1 MGLVKDVGEN
11 ALDFYKLKVT
21 AETADD
27 GVKVTTEIEIAV
39 VDSEAAY
46 EEKPRP
52 RRSYSFRVRENAKD
66 ALVANLS
73 ELDFGQK
80 KGEVVTDVLILNNEA
95 KERFTVTDKGLLF
108 TKVRNLGFTQ
118 PGCPT
123 IWLDLISSI
132 PFVSGHK
139 TRGRWPYLRAC
150 YNGNRIKLDHEV

>member
-27 GVKVTTEIEIAV
+27 GAKVTTEIEIAV

-108 TKVRNLGFTQ
+108 TKVRNLGLIQ

-123 IWLDLISSI
+123 IWLDLSFSI
-132 PFVSGHK
+132 PFVSGLLTLPEK
-139 TRGRWPYLRAC
+139 AKR
-150 YNGNRIKLDHEV
+150 

>member
-1 MGLVKDVGEN
+1 MNSVSVTAWLFVHSIECQSLHLFTVPFGIDKTSGKVGLVKDVGEN

-27 GVKVTTEIEIAV
+27 GAKVTTEIEIAV
-39 VDSEAAY
+39 VDSSEAAY
-46 EEKPRP
+46 EERPRP

-108 TKVRNLGFTQ
+108 TKVRNLGLIQ
-118 PGCPT
+118 P
-123 IWLDLISSI
+123 
-132 PFVSGHK
+132 
-139 TRGRWPYLRAC
+139 
-150 YNGNRIKLDHEV
+150 

>member
-1 MGLVKDVGEN
+1 MKDVGEN

-27 GVKVTTEIEIAV
+27 GAKVTTEIEIAV
-39 VDSEAAY
+39 VDSSEAAY

-108 TKVRNLGFTQ
+108 TKVRNLG
-118 PGCPT
+118 
-123 IWLDLISSI
+123 LS
-132 PFVSGHK
+132 
-139 TRGRWPYLRAC
+139 
-150 YNGNRIKLDHEV
+150 

>member
-27 GVKVTTEIEIAV
+27 GAKVTTEIEIAV
-39 VDSEAAY
+39 VDSSEAAY
-46 EEKPRP
+46 EERPRP

-108 TKVRNLGFTQ
+108 TKVRNLGTVQ
-118 PGCPT
+118 DKMDEGMTKLPM
-123 IWLDLISSI
+123 DSD
-132 PFVSGHK
+132 SG
-139 TRGRWPYLRAC
+139 
-150 YNGNRIKLDHEV
+150 VF

>member
-1 MGLVKDVGEN
+1 MKDVGEN

-27 GVKVTTEIEIAV
+27 GAKVTTEIEIAV
-39 VDSEAAY
+39 VDSEAY

-108 TKVRNLGFTQ
+108 TKVRNLGFIQ

-123 IWLDLISSI
+123 IWLDLSFSI
-132 PFVSGHK
+132 PFVSGLLTLPEK
-139 TRGRWPYLRAC
+139 G
-150 YNGNRIKLDHEV
+150 

>member
-1 MGLVKDVGEN
+1 MVHSFECHSLKLFTVPFGIDKTSGKVGLVKDVGEN

-27 GVKVTTEIEIAV
+27 GAKVTTEIEIAV

-52 RRSYSFRVRENAKD
+52 RRSYAFRVRENAKD

-108 TKVRNLGFTQ
+108 TKVRNLG
-118 PGCPT
+118 
-123 IWLDLISSI
+123 LS
-132 PFVSGHK
+132 
-139 TRGRWPYLRAC
+139 
-150 YNGNRIKLDHEV
+150 